1 MLLDFIIINIVLK
14 LMLTRNRIKDEPMR
28 IRKLNAQVSE
38 YYKDLTNAVSFSD
51 VQTIW
56 QLSKIITRKHL
67 DIMR

>member
-1 MLLDFIIINIVLK
+1 
-14 LMLTRNRIKDEPMR
+14 MLTRNRIKDEPMR